1 MARAGARSR
10 QFQYE
15 QNVSQWSEEKHHQIS
30 FLKCRASNCLIAH
43 IQMHTKPL
51 CIGRASSRT
60 TTLGRPGSKFP
71 RKDGAAGMMSLS
83 SYGLWANGL
92 ERQALQDEIVAKKKV
107 LDLWSSGIESCA
119 MTRWKCAFNGREMD

>member
-30 FLKCRASNCLIAH
+30 FLK
-43 IQMHTKPL
+43 
-51 CIGRASSRT
+51 ASSRT

-107 LDLWSSGIESCA
+107 LDLWSS
-119 MTRWKCAFNGREMD
+119 